1 MPNLSSVK
9 IFSNI
14 YMPTLSETFWIA
26 FVATASGFLLKLAS
40 MAYKSKCKECY
51 FCGIS
56 IKRDVQLELEEHEY
70 DVSNQLN
77 KVKSSTNLDSNE
89 NV

>member
-1 MPNLSSVK
+1 
-9 IFSNI
+9 
-14 YMPTLSETFWIA
+14 MPTLSETFWIA

>member
-1 MPNLSSVK
+1 MS
-9 IFSNI
+9 I
-14 YMPTLSETFWIA
+14 LSETFWIA

-56 IKRDVQLELEEHEY
+56 IKRDVEMEEREHEY
-70 DVSNQLN
+70 DVVHQPTTSQ
-77 KVKSSTNLDSNE
+77 KIQDDDKI
-89 NV
+89 

>member
-1 MPNLSSVK
+1 MT
-9 IFSNI
+9 
-14 YMPTLSETFWIA
+14 TLSETFWIA

-56 IKRDVQLELEEHEY
+56 IKRDVELELEEHEY
-70 DVSNQLN
+70 DVANQMQ
-77 KVKSSTNLDSNE
+77 KVKSSDKLE
-89 NV
+89 NI

>member
-1 MPNLSSVK
+1 MS
-9 IFSNI
+9 
-14 YMPTLSETFWIA
+14 TLSEVFYVCLVT
-26 FVATASGFLLKLAS
+26 TLSGMIIKLAS

-70 DVSNQLN
+70 DVANQMQ
-77 KVKSSTNLDSNE
+77 KVKSNTNLDSN
-89 NV
+89 V

>member
-1 MPNLSSVK
+1 
-9 IFSNI
+9 
-14 YMPTLSETFWIA
+14 MPTLSETFWIA

-56 IKRDVQLELEEHEY
+56 IKRDVELEEQEREFELTH
-70 DVSNQLN
+70 QMQ
-77 KVKSSTNLDSNE
+77 KTKSEPVE
-89 NV
+89 NI

>member
-1 MPNLSSVK
+1 MT
-9 IFSNI
+9 
-14 YMPTLSETFWIA
+14 TLSETFWIA

-56 IKRDVQLELEEHEY
+56 IKRDVQVELDEHEY
-70 DVSNQLN
+70 DVANQMQ
-77 KVKSSTNLDSNE
+77 KVKSNTNLE
-89 NV
+89 NI

>member
-1 MPNLSSVK
+1 MS
-9 IFSNI
+9 I
-14 YMPTLSETFWIA
+14 LSETFWIA

-56 IKRDVQLELEEHEY
+56 IKRDVELEERQTEFELTH
-70 DVSNQLN
+70 QMQ
-77 KVKSSTNLDSNE
+77 KVKSEPVE
-89 NV
+89 NI